1 MADPKVKISI
11 ETTANTKGAKE
22 AESALDDVAKKA
34 KKAKEE
40 VGGIGPGALPA
51 IPPAAKKAA
60 DGIKEV
66 AKETSKLGK
75 RNSGAAVLELS
86 RGLEDAQ
93 YGIRGI
99 LNNLPGLVVAL
110 GGTAGLAG
118 ALSIAAVAGSVLW
131 EQFGKGSKKSKGEVE
146 TLEDRIAG
154 MLKVYQDFMDV
165 GKEARDKAEE
175 AVADK
180 LKAELAGVENDFQI
194 KVGATGVKEA
204 QDAAAAQ
211 IQLARDKVD
220 LAETERKLV
229 NATGESAIKLAKDRE
244 IIIKRIL
251 GDEEAI
257 ADVGRQAALSKAEA
271 GVTKAEGGVTAT
283 AGADASIAEEYR
295 KQGAVVDA
303 LRTEADGLRTT
314 RIRDEAQAAKDVRD
328 FKAEIEAIKKDIR
341 KNPAIQSGLGGGAD
355 SRLGKIDAIEN
366 QISRRNKFLKD
377 PGTRGKEVELDVQG
391 NVQEGLLKEM
401 GDKLKASA
409 DAQDDA
415 AKAMTSATL
424 ALKNLKGTQVAEKTG
439 KKGLKEVEKLGGLKK
454 KAADKGEEAGE
465 KIADDMVVIIE
476 GLGEKANDPRV
487 KETIKKVTE
496 LTKDGVTLEEE
507 AEVVL
512 LVGSLV
518 KQMKT
523 NYDVSNKAWND
534 ILGNINASISEQG
547 KIAVK
552 IVDINKRIVELQ
564 QAVGRAA
571 GK

>member
-34 KKAKEE
+34 KKAKDE

-66 AKETSKLGK
+66 AKETRQLGK

-93 YGIRGI
+93 YGIKGV

-131 EQFGKGSKKSKGEVE
+131 EQFGKGAKKSKGEVE
-146 TLEDRIAG
+146 KLEDRIAG
-154 MLKVYQDFMDV
+154 MLKVYQDFVDV

-229 NATGESAIKLAKDRE
+229 SATGESAINLAKDRE

-257 ADVGRQAALSKAEA
+257 ADVGRQAALSNAEA
-271 GVTKAEGGVTAT
+271 ENAKATSTAFIATSSFDSKKSAVGDQSKLTDAIFEEGA
-283 AGADASIAEEYR
+283 
-295 KQGAVVDA
+295 A
-303 LRTEADGLRTT
+303 LTNK
-314 RIRDEAQAAKDVRD
+314 RIEKEKLLTDEID
-328 FKAEIEAIKKDIR
+328 
-341 KNPAIQSGLGGGAD
+341 
-355 SRLGKIDAIEN
+355 RLGKYIKKISDDFLANGSKVKLPEFERNLKRAEDKITENRKTLGKPTTQDQEFKLFSQSEIE
-366 QISRRNKFLKD
+366 
-377 PGTRGKEVELDVQG
+377 RGKLEELT
-391 NVQEGLLKEM
+391 NELKT
-401 GDKLKASA
+401 SA
-409 DAQDDA
+409 EAQKDA
-415 AKAMTSATL
+415 AKAMEESSRL
-424 ALKNLKGTQVAEKTG
+424 LKNLKGTQGAEKTG

-454 KAADKGEEAGE
+454 EAADKGEEAGE
-465 KIADDMVVIIE
+465 KIADDMIGIIE
-476 GLGEKANDPRV
+476 GLGDKANDPGI
-487 KETIKKVTE
+487 KETIKKVTD
-496 LTKDGVTLEEE
+496 LTKDGVTPEEE
-507 AEVVL
+507 AEVVF
-512 LVGSLV
+512 LVSSLV
-518 KQMKT
+518 SQMKV
-523 NYDVSNKAWND
+523 NHEVSSKAWRD

-547 KIAVK
+547 KIAAQ
-552 IVDINKRIVELQ
+552 IITINKRIIELQ
-564 QAVGRAA
+564 QTVGRAT